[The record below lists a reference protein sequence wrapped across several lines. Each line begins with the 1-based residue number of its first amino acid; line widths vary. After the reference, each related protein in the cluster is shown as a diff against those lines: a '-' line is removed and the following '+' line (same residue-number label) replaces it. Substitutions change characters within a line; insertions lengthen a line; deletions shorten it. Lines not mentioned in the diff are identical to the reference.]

1 MREAPSIL
9 VGTAGGIWTDHSGDD
24 LSMAGRRITAM
35 ARNGPAVWAIV
46 DGSSLIRSRDGA
58 EWAQVAALAEPRRTC
73 LLPSS
78 EQVLIGTEG
87 AHVTR
92 FSEGADEPLPEFDG
106 VEGRQDWF
114 TPWGGPPA
122 TRSMAL
128 DVDGGIYVNV
138 HVGGIVKSASG
149 GDTWHAT
156 GLNIRADAHQVIAHP
171 VTGGLLAAA
180 ISGGMA
186 VSDDGGDS
194 WRVHAEGLHARYARA
209 VAVAGE
215 TVLISAS
222 DGPRGG
228 HAALYR
234 RPLAGDEPFEKCVH
248 GLPDWFETNID
259 TYTLDARDD
268 LVVFGTDRGTV
279 YASDDEGATWR
290 EIARGLPGV
299 TSVVLAAA

>member
-1 MREAPSIL
+1 MGWP
-9 VGTAGGIWTDHSGDD
+9 AGDAIDG
-24 LSMAGRRITAM
+24 AGRGWRHL
-35 ARNGPAVWAIV
+35 RE
-46 DGSSLIRSRDGA
+46 R
-58 EWAQVAALAEPRRTC
+58 
-73 LLPSS
+73 
-78 EQVLIGTEG
+78 
-87 AHVTR
+87 
-92 FSEGADEPLPEFDG
+92 
-106 VEGRQDWF
+106 
-114 TPWGGPPA
+114 
-122 TRSMAL
+122 
-128 DVDGGIYVNV
+128 
-138 HVGGIVKSASG
+138 HVGGIVKSTSG
-149 GDTWHAT
+149 GDAWHAT

-268 LVVFGTDRGTV
+268 LVVSEPIGARCTPPTMRAPRGARSHAACQESRRSCSPRPEAARGALATASAAALDAHGQRCAVGPYRHVAGQVGSKDRDAALEQAVDHSLARVT
-279 YASDDEGATWR
+279 EGVVAAGR
-290 EIARGLPGV
+290 DNRDGRPDRIEEIARRRCGGAVMANLEHVGGQVEPPHQ
-299 TSVVLAAA
+299 